1 MDKGFTLPQII
12 ALIFLVLIGILVI
25 FIVKNMVPKKEM
37 PYINYQHDD
46 NPEIILNGSFLE
58 YVPLNSQYVE
68 KGALAVNKSG
78 INISNYIVKTI
89 YLDNH
94 VLTTINTKTP
104 NVYKIVYTV
113 TDPNDATLT
122 EAVSRVVVV
131 TKKELMNG
139 ALLYFTI

>member
-25 FIVKNMVPKKEM
+25 FIVKNMAPKKEM

-78 INISNYIVKTI
+78 TNISNYIVKTI

-122 EAVSRVVVV
+122 TTVSRVVVV
-131 TKKELMNG
+131 TKKELMN
-139 ALLYFTI
+139 